1 MTPTKEIQR
10 LCIGNSQ
17 KIQWAGRQCIGSNRV
32 WRIEANLAQALKPNL
47 HIVRGEQRKKQWTIT
62 HRAKRTMCVFYLSHC
77 FLNEPR
83 APGQLRE
90 AAGHST
96 ELQSFGRE

>member
-32 WRIEANLAQALKPNL
+32 WRIEANLAQ
-47 HIVRGEQRKKQWTIT
+47 VRGEQRKKQWTIT
-62 HRAKRTMCVFYLSHC
+62 HRAKRTTCVFYLSHC

-90 AAGHST
+90 AAGDST